1 MEQFY
6 EITPQSKRF
15 AECMT
20 YWNESDK
27 QAEKVREFMNNHN
40 ILSPVLWRGSVLY
53 IKKRPDMPDDNF
65 MKKTVEDEGSVYYGI
80 KKTSS
85 LGKELKACGIHRI
98 CKPFILFFFEEMIP
112 KASVRLFP
120 ANGKVYCSVE
130 HTLEKPLTCPE
141 GFIEM
146 KGSAFYEIMEGEEDT

>member
-27 QAEKVREFMNNHN
+27 QAEKVRKFMSNHN
-40 ILSPVLWRGSVLY
+40 IPSPALWKGNILY
-53 IKKRPDMPDDNF
+53 IKKCPDMPDDNF
-65 MKKTVEDEGSVYYGI
+65 MKKTVEDNGSVYYGI

-85 LGKELKACGIHRI
+85 LGKELKALGVCRAY
-98 CKPFILFFFEEMIP
+98 KPFVPFFFEETILQ
-112 KASVRLFP
+112 AEVRLFS
-120 ANGKVYCSVE
+120 ADGKVYCSVE
-130 HTLEKPLTCPE
+130 HNLEKPLTCPE
-141 GFIEM
+141 GFVEM
-146 KGSAFYEIMEGEEDT
+146 KGSAFYKIMEGEEDA

>member
-6 EITPQSKRF
+6 EITPQSRRF
-15 AECMT
+15 TECMI
-20 YWNESDK
+20 YFDEADK
-27 QAEKVREFMNNHN
+27 QVGKVKEFMSKYN
-40 ILSPVLWRGSVLY
+40 IASPVLWRGSVLY
-53 IKKRPDMPDDNF
+53 IKKRSDMPDSNF
-65 MKKTVEDEGSVYYGI
+65 LKKTVEDNGSVYYGI
-80 KKTSS
+80 KKTSP
-85 LGKELKACGIHRI
+85 LGKELRACGVHRI
-98 CKPFILFFFEEMIP
+98 YKPFILFFFEEMIS

-146 KGSAFYEIMEGEEDT
+146 KGSAFYEIMEGEEDE

>member
-6 EITPQSKRF
+6 EITPEQAV

-27 QAEKVREFMNNHN
+27 QAEKVRAFMSNHN
-40 ILSPVLWRGSVLY
+40 IPSPVLWRGSVLY
-53 IKKRPDMPDDNF
+53 IKKCSDMPDSNF
-65 MKKTVEDEGSVYYGI
+65 LKKTVEDNGSVYYGI
-80 KKTSS
+80 KKTSP
-85 LGKELKACGIHRI
+85 LGKELRACDVHRI
-98 CKPFILFFFEEMIP
+98 YKSFILFFFEEMIS

-120 ANGKVYCSVE
+120 ANGKVYCSVD

-146 KGSAFYEIMEGEEDT
+146 KGSEFYEIMEGEEDA

>member
-27 QAEKVREFMNNHN
+27 QSEKVREFMSNHN
-40 ILSPVLWRGSVLY
+40 IPSPALWRGNILY
-53 IKKRPDMPDDNF
+53 IKKYSDMSDNNF
-65 MKKTVEDEGSVYYGI
+65 LKKTVKDNGSVYYGI

-85 LGKELKACGIHRI
+85 LGKELKTLRVRRI
-98 CKPFILFFFEEMIP
+98 FKPFVLLFFEETILQ
-112 KASVRLFP
+112 ARVRLFP
-120 ANGKVYCSVE
+120 ADGKVYCSVE
-130 HTLEKPLTCPE
+130 YNLEKPLTCPE

-146 KGSAFYEIMEGEEDT
+146 KGSAFYEIMEGEEDA